1 MGGWSTGESSRE
13 AERSFHFTLN
23 QYSEKPGELSA
34 LLRKKGLYSSH
45 ISNWRK
51 QLNSDGN
58 IAAVKRGRRPD
69 DSETK
74 ATKALAEENRSLR
87 KEEAKLE
94 RRLKR
99 AELMLD
105 IQKKASELLGIPLR
119 SLEDDEND
127 S

>member
-1 MGGWSTGESSRE
+1 M
-13 AERSFHFTLN
+13 
-23 QYSEKPGELSA
+23 
-34 LLRKKGLYSSH
+34 LRKKGLYSSH